1 MSLCLLTETFLN
13 GRSQADSEVD
23 AEVLRS
29 AAHLA
34 AADGALAVVDGEVS
48 AEDGEVRGAAQT

>member
-1 MSLCLLTETFLN
+1 MSLCLLIETFLN

-34 AADGALAVVDGEVS
+34 AVDGALAVVDGEVVG
-48 AEDGEVRGAAQT
+48 EDGEVRGAART

>member
-1 MSLCLLTETFLN
+1 MPLCLLTETFMNSL
-13 GRSQADSEVD
+13 SQADSEVD

-34 AADGALAVVDGEVS
+34 VADGALAVVDAEVA
-48 AEDGEVRGAAQT
+48 AEDGEGRGAART